1 MSQWGKLDR
10 FPLPGTVMANL
21 GSTTVV
27 TSQNQLANVQ
37 IGYALVL
44 GNVEYV
50 VANVLSN
57 VTYILDVMYEAA
69 NTIGAVSFAAVQQQP
84 KGLRTYGWGANAVTG
99 LLTAEN
105 RTDARFGANTINA
118 RNVYG
123 VDIYEAMSAQN
134 KAKGIVHTGWVH
146 YQTWVNSQGTTRN
159 RSEVLVAMSKNF
171 NRSNVDFNINVDS
184 NDDAILA
191 DLSLYF
197 TQTPQVNGRTAN
209 AQFSG
214 ASYSVEANSTYGTVN
229 SGAVL
234 SYKWQKSPNASV
246 WVDVI
251 DAPYAG
257 AVGFSG
263 NTTANLVIS
272 NVYLGINT
280 VNIYIR
286 AIVTANAAANLIS
299 DPIQIYVG
307 QSQ

>member
-10 FPLPGTVMANL
+10 VNLQGTA
-21 GSTTVV
+21 TVA
-27 TSQNQLANVQ
+27 QNFANVVFSQ
-37 IGYALVL
+37 SQTGNVAIGYALV
-44 GNVEYV
+44 
-50 VANVLSN
+50 VANVDYVIANIVNSTT
-57 VTYILDVMYEAA
+57 VTLDVNYDGSSSASQ
-69 NTIGAVSFAAVQQQP
+69 GGLAVQQSP
-84 KGLRTYGWGANAVTG
+84 KTLRTYGWGGQGAAN
-99 LLTAEN
+99 LLY
-105 RTDARFGANTINA
+105 GANTVNS

-134 KAKGIVHTGWVH
+134 KAKGISHTGWVH
-146 YQTWVNSQGTTRN
+146 YQSWVNTQGTTRN
-159 RSEVLVAMSKNF
+159 RAEVLVAMSKNF
-171 NRSNVDFNINVDS
+171 NRSNVDTVINVDA

-209 AQFSG
+209 ALYPG
-214 ASYSVEANSTYGTVN
+214 ASYSVAANSTYGTQN

-234 SYKWQKSPNASV
+234 SYKWQKSPNLIV
-246 WVDVI
+246 WTDVI
-251 DAPYAG
+251 DTPYAG

-263 NTTANLVIS
+263 NTTANLVVS

-286 AIVTANAAANLIS
+286 SVVTANAAANLIS

>member
-50 VANVLSN
+50 VANILSN
-57 VTYILDVMYEAA
+57 VTYILDVPYEAA
-69 NTIGAVSFAAVQQQP
+69 NTIGAVSFGAVQQQP
-84 KGLRTYGWGANAVTG
+84 KVLRTYGWGGQGAAN
-99 LLTAEN
+99 LLY
-105 RTDARFGANTINA
+105 GANTVNA
-118 RNVYG
+118 RNTYG

-134 KAKGIVHTGWVH
+134 KAKGISHTGWVH
-146 YQTWVNSQGTTRN
+146 YQTWVNTQGTTRN
-159 RSEVLVAMSKNF
+159 RAEVLVAMSKNF
-171 NRSNVDFNINVDS
+171 NRANVDFNIGLDA

-209 AQFSG
+209 AQFFG
-214 ASYSVEANSTYGTVN
+214 ASYSVAANSTYGTIN

-251 DAPYAG
+251 DTPYAG